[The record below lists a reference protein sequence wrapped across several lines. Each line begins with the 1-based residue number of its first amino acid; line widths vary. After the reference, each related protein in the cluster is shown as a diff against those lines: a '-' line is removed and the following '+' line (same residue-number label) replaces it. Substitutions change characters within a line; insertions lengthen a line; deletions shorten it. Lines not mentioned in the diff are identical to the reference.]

1 MLAFPGARDLCLVV
15 RKDLRF
21 SVIDLNGLAH
31 SSIELQ
37 AVLIHCSL
45 DLPILVINLYRHPNT
60 KTPSLFY
67 SNLFAAASM
76 HKYALILGDFN
87 AHHHAWGDTKI
98 DGQGEAILKASDN
111 HNLVIMNDGHPTFI
125 SFSGHA
131 SSSIDLAI
139 GSCDLRLLSFTIT
152 LQDLHGS
159 DHFPIS
165 ISLAE
170 TYSATFLYTNRIPL
184 SSRQLSIL
192 HSKLVSDYRGF
203 EFLRGLLGRH
213 IHMFML
219 LFPEQS

>member
-1 MLAFPGARDLCLVV
+1 
-15 RKDLRF
+15 
-21 SVIDLNGLAH
+21 LNSLAH

-60 KTPSLFY
+60 KTPFLFY
-67 SNLFAAASM
+67 SNLFAAVST
-76 HKYALILGDFN
+76 HKYVLILGDFN

-98 DGQGEAILKASDN
+98 DDQGEAILKACDYQ
-111 HNLVIMNDGHPTFI
+111 NLVIMNDGHPTFI

-139 GSCDLRLLSFTIT
+139 GSRDLRLLSSTTT
-152 LQDLHGS
+152 LQDLYGS

-170 TYSATFLYTNRIPL
+170 TSSATFLYTNRIAL
-184 SSRQLSIL
+184 SSRQLSIF
-192 HSKLVSDYRGF
+192 HSKFITEGG
-203 EFLRGLLGRH
+203 LR
-213 IHMFML
+213 
-219 LFPEQS
+219 